1 MYIISMIGN
10 RNVIT
15 ARETPLSMYI
25 ANTRSSHRLMA
36 SMLQLIN
43 IQDARIFTMVSDN
56 ANSTPVPTP
65 NTNDGTPIEQYI
77 QELFSNSGI
86 DLEFRTPQEANTM
99 QDVIVRPTREQIA
112 ATTSIVRFATISDDA
127 NSYSRCPISQETF
140 TGETQVTRINH
151 CGHYF
156 SSFAINRWF
165 EMSCICPVCRHDIR
179 DGLQHP
185 ESPTRSASTHEE
197 TDGGSRDVSDND
209 ISDPDTP

>member
-1 MYIISMIGN
+1 MIGN

-15 ARETPLSMYI
+15 TRETPLSMYI
-25 ANTRSSHRLMA
+25 ANTRASHRLMA

-56 ANSTPVPTP
+56 ANTTPVPTP

-77 QELFSNSGI
+77 QDLFSNSGI
-86 DLEFRTPQEANTM
+86 DLEFRTAQEANTM

-179 DGLQHP
+179 EGLPQP

-197 TDGGSRDVSDND
+197 MDGGSRDVSDND
-209 ISDPDTP
+209 VSDPDTP

>member
-1 MYIISMIGN
+1 MIGN

-15 ARETPLSMYI
+15 TRETPLSMYI

-56 ANSTPVPTP
+56 ANTTPVPTP

-86 DLEFRTPQEANTM
+86 DLEFRTPQEANIM

-112 ATTSIVRFATISDDA
+112 ATTSSVRFATISDDA

-179 DGLQHP
+179 EGLLQP

-197 TDGGSRDVSDND
+197 TDGGSHDVSDND